1 MSEPPPGAVLMT
13 NSTGCV
19 GWISAAAEAE
29 PELVGVAEGAF
40 AVAQAERVTSAAA
53 RIAAVRITDLVMT
66 RTSMEQVRTGCLRGH
81 TGGLTASNPVTMAET
96 GRHGACGRPVQSS
109 FGRVAE
115 QGVWAWCRS

>member
-53 RIAAVRITDLVMT
+53 RIAAVRIMDLVMT
-66 RTSMEQVRTGCLRGH
+66 RTSMEQVRTGVSKGSHRRSDRQKSCHNGGNGSACGERSAVPELVRSRVRAWR
-81 TGGLTASNPVTMAET
+81 GGL
-96 GRHGACGRPVQSS
+96 
-109 FGRVAE
+109 
-115 QGVWAWCRS
+115 

>member
-66 RTSMEQVRTGCLRGH
+66 RTSMLQVRTGVSKGSHRR
-81 TGGLTASNPVTMAET
+81 SD
-96 GRHGACGRPVQSS
+96 RQSS
-109 FGRVAE
+109 LHNGGSGSARRL
-115 QGVWAWCRS
+115 RSAGPALVRRRARA